1 MSSDLFD
8 PEWVAERRRATP
20 AATLT
25 RRQFFRVS
33 GLAGGGLLLSMAM
46 PGISQAAAE
55 ASFFEPNVFVRID
68 PDNRATITVSQS
80 EMGQGVRTTLAMI
93 VAEELDLD
101 WSRVNVQTAPADEKK
116 YGRQGTGGSAS
127 IRRNWTRLRESGASA
142 RTMLLAAAADRLGV
156 AANTLE
162 TADSYVIDPA
172 SGKRIAYGDLAAA
185 AATKPAPDKPALKTP
200 AQFRLLGKEHP
211 GIDVDAIVT
220 GKAVYG
226 ADVRLPGM
234 LYAVVE
240 RSPVHGGSLK
250 SYDDTA
256 ALKING
262 VRKVITVPA
271 VGGSTNVHAGVAVIA
286 DSTWAAMQGRD
297 ALTIEWNAGPHGGE
311 TSAAH
316 SKKMH
321 ELTSRPGEATVNRLG
336 DPDKVLAAADDVLSA
351 TYEVPFLSHATMEP
365 MNCTAAVDGDRCR
378 IWAPTQFPNWA
389 ARATSEALKI
399 PAANVSVEI
408 MLIGGGFGR
417 RINPDYAVEAALVAA
432 QADAPVKVT
441 WSREDD
447 MRHDFYRPAAVHVI
461 DACLDDA
468 GMPLAWRQRFA
479 TPAIRATYSDKVDV
493 DAFGVGESD
502 GAANMLYRIP
512 NRSCEYSY
520 LDSGINR
527 GWWRAVHTTHA
538 TFAVESFIDELAA
551 RAGKDPLELR
561 LALIDE
567 LEVDRPEQNEEFPF
581 RPQRL
586 KGVLQLAAAKAGW
599 GKPLPA
605 GHGMGIACGIDHLSY
620 AAEVVEVSVIDGKLR
635 IHKVVCAADCGP
647 VLNPNGGR
655 AQIEGGIVQGLSAAL
670 RERITV
676 ADGRIVEGNFGD
688 YRILRINESPLV
700 IETHFAE
707 TDAHPTGLGEP
718 SVPPIAA
725 ALANAIYAATGK
737 RHRRLPIEI

>member
-1 MSSDLFD
+1 
-8 PEWVAERRRATP
+8 
-20 AATLT
+20 
-25 RRQFFRVS
+25 
-33 GLAGGGLLLSMAM
+33 
-46 PGISQAAAE
+46 
-55 ASFFEPNVFVRID
+55 
-68 PDNRATITVSQS
+68 
-80 EMGQGVRTTLAMI
+80 MGQGVRTTLAMI

-142 RTMLLAAAADRLGV
+142 RAMLLAAAADQLGV

-297 ALTIEWNAGPHGGE
+297 ALAIEWNAGPHGGE

-316 SKKMH
+316 SKKML

-551 RAGKDPLELR
+551 RAAKDPLELR